1 MISLINQKMICS
13 FKLVSFKSFEFMR
26 ICLVLFLISTLSYAQ
41 ESETYPEDKST
52 KEEKPAKE
60 GKPAKDEK
68 TANTTTYYIGEIRSM
83 SYLDVGCT
91 RVQDIYTIEYR
102 DTKSRRFKKYR
113 SFTFNKENKNL
124 DSLYQMMRKGFD
136 ELPGEDVAVPIA
148 DEKVWLEYSKSAGT
162 VSVRFKHNY
171 GDNPKKNGLSVW
183 MTKGRINKLFG
194 KD

>member
-1 MISLINQKMICS
+1 
-13 FKLVSFKSFEFMR
+13 MR
-26 ICLVLFLISTLSYAQ
+26 IFFVLFLISTLSFAQ
-41 ESETYPEDKST
+41 DAKSSEDGKLT
-52 KEEKPAKE
+52 KED
-60 GKPAKDEK
+60 KPAKDDKITKDDK

-91 RVQDIYTIEYR
+91 RVEDVYTIEYR

-124 DSLYQMMRKGFD
+124 DTLYQMMRKGFD
-136 ELPGEDVAVPIA
+136 ELPEEDVAVPIA

-183 MTKGRINKLFG
+183 MTKSRVNKLFG

>member
-1 MISLINQKMICS
+1 
-13 FKLVSFKSFEFMR
+13 MR
-26 ICLVLFLISTLSYAQ
+26 IFFVLFLISTLSFAQ
-41 ESETYPEDKST
+41 DAKSSEDGKST
-52 KEEKPAKE
+52 KED
-60 GKPAKDEK
+60 KPAKDDKITKDDK

-91 RVQDIYTIEYR
+91 RVDETYTIEYR

-124 DSLYQMMRKGFD
+124 DTLYQMMRKGFD
-136 ELPGEDVAVPIA
+136 ELPEEDVAVPIA

-162 VSVRFKHNY
+162 VSVRFKHSY
-171 GDNPKKNGLSVW
+171 SDNQKKNGLSVW
-183 MTKGRINKLFG
+183 MTKSRVNKLFG